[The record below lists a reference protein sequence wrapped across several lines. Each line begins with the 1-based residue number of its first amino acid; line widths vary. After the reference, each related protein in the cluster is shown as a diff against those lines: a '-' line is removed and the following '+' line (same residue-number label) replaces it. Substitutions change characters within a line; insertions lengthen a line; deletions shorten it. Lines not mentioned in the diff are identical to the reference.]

1 MPTSKHKEFIARV
14 WRCSDGIGNR
24 EENSRVLM
32 IRWANGKGG
41 VDLIREEEGRQL
53 QMKERGRYITVKMSE
68 KFVMNHSINYLKIPI
83 T

>member
-1 MPTSKHKEFIARV
+1 
-14 WRCSDGIGNR
+14 
-24 EENSRVLM
+24 M